1 MSPPSVS
8 TDAAAGRFFWRFS
21 LRDGVVLSLIATLVF
36 LTKTLV
42 KIPLHVPGHSGMIWI
57 ALMVV
62 GAGLVRRPG
71 AGLVIGLVAGLLVTL
86 FGFGRDSLL
95 EWAKYAAAGLTLD
108 AVGALLGS
116 RFDNPIVAAVA
127 GGAAH
132 LAKLVTMVVVG
143 LLLRLP
149 AAFLG
154 LGLGLAATTHL
165 VFGVVGG
172 IVGAFLV
179 RELRR
184 VPGMRRDEGP

>member
-1 MSPPSVS
+1 MSPPSTS
-8 TDAAAGRFFWRFS
+8 TDATAGRFFWRFS
-21 LRDGVVLSLIATLVF
+21 LRDGVVLSLIAALVF

-42 KIPLHVPGHSGMIWI
+42 KIPLHIPGHSGMVWI

-108 AVGALLGS
+108 VVGALLGN
-116 RFDNPIVAAVA
+116 RFDNPIVAAIA

-132 LAKLVTMVVVG
+132 LAKLVTMVVIG

-184 VPGMRRDEGP
+184 VPGLRREEGP